1 MLGGLSPKDN
11 RAVPPLRYEVVR
23 RLKHEFPSLPIVVNG
38 GLREPHAVLAALEW
52 CDGVMLGREAYHHP
66 FVLAQLQRAL
76 HPAGGPLPARAALL
90 ERMRRYAERE
100 LANGAR
106 LSAIV
111 RHMLGLYAGEPGA
124 RDYRRILSEG
134 AREEHAGAELL
145 LRAIPAGARA
155 RA

>member
-1 MLGGLSPKDN
+1 
-11 RAVPPLRYEVVR
+11 
-23 RLKHEFPSLPIVVNG
+23 
-38 GLREPHAVLAALEW
+38 VLAALEW

-76 HPAGGPLPARAALL
+76 HPAGDPLPSRAALL

-100 LANGAR
+100 LASGTR

-134 AREEHAGAELL
+134 AREENAGTELL
-145 LRAIPAGARA
+145 LRAISAGARA